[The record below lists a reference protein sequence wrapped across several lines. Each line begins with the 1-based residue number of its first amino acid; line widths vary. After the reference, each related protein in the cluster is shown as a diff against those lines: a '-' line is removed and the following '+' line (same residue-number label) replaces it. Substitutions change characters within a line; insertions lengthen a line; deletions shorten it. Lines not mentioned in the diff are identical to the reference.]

1 MNQLFQNDFY
11 AERKWGFATVSP
23 CKMRKKM
30 QIKEYLG
37 SCLRIYLKLRNE
49 QNLGFRK
56 RNNSLD
62 ELIRPHKINNLH
74 PQVWHLLNKNDKSI
88 NQWNIKLIKLMNT
101 DSQESDI
108 KESCWAKGAL
118 VSDNLRQQNTIYKW
132 QKKLF
137 SFWRYFQFL
146 VWYFWSS
153 RKVIW

>member
-1 MNQLFQNDFY
+1 MISIQKENEVLQQFLHV
-11 AERKWGFATVSP
+11 KWE
-23 CKMRKKM
+23 KKM

-56 RNNSLD
+56 KNNSLD

-74 PQVWHLLNKNDKSI
+74 PQVWNLLNENDKSI
-88 NQWNIKLIKLMNT
+88 NQWNMKLIKLMNT
-101 DSQESDI
+101 DSQESNI
-108 KESCWAKGAL
+108 KESCWAKSTL

-153 RKVIW
+153 RKTTW

>member
-1 MNQLFQNDFY
+1 
-11 AERKWGFATVSP
+11 
-23 CKMRKKM
+23 M
-30 QIKEYLG
+30 QIKEHLG

-74 PQVWHLLNKNDKSI
+74 PQVWHLLNENDKSI
-88 NQWNIKLIKLMNT
+88 NQWNIKLNKLMNT

-108 KESCWAKGAL
+108 KWNCWVKGTL

-132 QKKLF
+132 QKKALF
-137 SFWRYFQFL
+137 LLKIFSVFVL
-146 VWYFWSS
+146 IFWSC
-153 RKVIW
+153 KKTAW

>member
-1 MNQLFQNDFY
+1 
-11 AERKWGFATVSP
+11 
-23 CKMRKKM
+23 M
-30 QIKEYLG
+30 QIKEHLG

-74 PQVWHLLNKNDKSI
+74 PQVWHLLNENDKSI
-88 NQWNIKLIKLMNT
+88 NQWNIKLNKLMNT

-108 KESCWAKGAL
+108 KWNCWVKGTL

-153 RKVIW
+153 RKTTW

>member
-1 MNQLFQNDFY
+1 
-11 AERKWGFATVSP
+11 
-23 CKMRKKM
+23 M
-30 QIKEYLG
+30 QIKEHLG

-74 PQVWHLLNKNDKSI
+74 PQVWHLLNENDKSI
-88 NQWNIKLIKLMNT
+88 NQWNIKLNKLMNT

-108 KESCWAKGAL
+108 KWNCWVKGTL

-146 VWYFWSS
+146 FWFFGHV
-153 RKVIW
+153 RKRPDKKWRLISKFMTSETGEK